1 MNWKA
6 KSYIAAVNTIGAVIL
21 ASQLTQL
28 HVSNPVRFLVLAAV
42 TLLGSSLKVRLP
54 GVTGTMSV
62 YFLLVLIAITQLS
75 LPEVLAAVAVA
86 SIFQC
91 YWHAQKRPAWVQVCF
106 NVEAWSLTVTATY
119 AVFHWP
125 ILDDHNF
132 GLIGR
137 LVISSL
143 VLFGANTVPIALVI
157 ALTEGKS
164 AQRVWKESYF
174 WSFPYYL
181 MGATI
186 AGGLTYLSRWLGWFT
201 ALGVLPVI
209 YAIYHSYR
217 LYMGKLQDEKEH
229 AEQMASLHLRTIE
242 ALAMAIDAKDHTTH
256 DHLQRVQVY
265 AMEIGKELSLT
276 EEETEAL
283 RAASLLHDIGKLAV
297 PEHIIS
303 KPGRLT
309 PDEFEKMK
317 IHPVVGAEILERAQF
332 PYPVAPIVRAHH
344 EKWDGSGYPDGTKAE
359 AIPIG
364 ARILSAVDCLDALAS
379 DRQYRRALPLDEA
392 MKVVSSESG
401 KAFDPKIVGI
411 LERRYREFEELSR
424 TGKKVTQLGNLSTDM
439 KVERGQA
446 PDAGFEGSS
455 APLLDNGTGQ
465 KPEHFIESVAEAR
478 EEALDLFRLA
488 QAPANSLRL
497 SDTLSILAT
506 RIRRLVPYDSLVLYV
521 IRDRVLVPEYV
532 IGEDTRLF
540 GSLTIPLGE
549 GLSGWV
555 ADNDKPIVN
564 GNPSVEPGY
573 LNSPQAFSKLNSA
586 LAVPLKGSER
596 VIGVLSLYHAGRDAY
611 SRDHLRVL
619 QAINSNLAMT
629 VENMLELEPGKL
641 AAAGDKGTT
650 LPNVRS
656 LFVRLHDE
664 LAGCINS
671 RSRLGVLVC
680 HIDGFSNISD
690 QLGHASGKRLL
701 GALSAELRANCRSY
715 DHVAWAGGDEFAL
728 VMPGLTRESAQERMR
743 ELEKLVRQV
752 SSSLCG
758 EALISL
764 VFGDAYFPEDGRS
777 AEELMDVADRRM
789 HQQKLARG
797 RELPSPD
804 LQLVN

>member
-1 MNWKA
+1 
-6 KSYIAAVNTIGAVIL
+6 
-21 ASQLTQL
+21 
-28 HVSNPVRFLVLAAV
+28 
-42 TLLGSSLKVRLP
+42 
-54 GVTGTMSV
+54 
-62 YFLLVLIAITQLS
+62 
-75 LPEVLAAVAVA
+75 
-86 SIFQC
+86 
-91 YWHAQKRPAWVQVCF
+91 
-106 NVEAWSLTVTATY
+106 
-119 AVFHWP
+119 
-125 ILDDHNF
+125 
-132 GLIGR
+132 
-137 LVISSL
+137 
-143 VLFGANTVPIALVI
+143 
-157 ALTEGKS
+157 
-164 AQRVWKESYF
+164 
-174 WSFPYYL
+174 
-181 MGATI
+181 
-186 AGGLTYLSRWLGWFT
+186 
-201 ALGVLPVI
+201 
-209 YAIYHSYR
+209 
-217 LYMGKLQDEKEH
+217 
-229 AEQMASLHLRTIE
+229 
-242 ALAMAIDAKDHTTH
+242 
-256 DHLQRVQVY
+256 
-265 AMEIGKELSLT
+265 
-276 EEETEAL
+276 
-283 RAASLLHDIGKLAV
+283 
-297 PEHIIS
+297 
-303 KPGRLT
+303 
-309 PDEFEKMK
+309 
-317 IHPVVGAEILERAQF
+317 
-332 PYPVAPIVRAHH
+332 
-344 EKWDGSGYPDGTKAE
+344 
-359 AIPIG
+359 
-364 ARILSAVDCLDALAS
+364 
-379 DRQYRRALPLDEA
+379 
-392 MKVVSSESG
+392 
-401 KAFDPKIVGI
+401 
-411 LERRYREFEELSR
+411 
-424 TGKKVTQLGNLSTDM
+424 M

-629 VENMLELEPGKL
+629 VENMLELESGKP

-650 LPNVRS
+650 LPDVRS

-690 QLGHASGKRLL
+690 RLGHASGKRLL